1 MLIKQKVQCWLS
13 FMWLLIPTIT
23 ANGEVPTIT
32 ANGEVL
38 ERTSSFKVLGTW
50 LNEHLKWSDHIK
62 NLSSS
67 CYAVLST
74 LRKLKNLT
82 PLNVRKQLV
91 ESLVTWRKRDYNDVV
106 CYPLP
111 QYLQRKLQQIQNAAV
126 SFVLNKYASESDVLH
141 ELKWLPIKERTEH
154 HLLRLVHKSQWDPSF
169 PDYLRVEGRVINR
182 QLRSNQSTNL
192 VISLETGTFQDC
204 SSKLF
209 KSVTRNN

>member
-1 MLIKQKVQCWLS
+1 MVK
-13 FMWLLIPTIT
+13 
-23 ANGEVPTIT
+23 
-32 ANGEVL
+32 
-38 ERTSSFKVLGTW
+38 RTSQMVGY
-50 LNEHLKWSDHIK
+50 IK